1 MTSTTVAPQA
11 ISPYDAKFFAHQADG
26 SLRSARI
33 VVPIV
38 MELFRPESVID
49 FGCGVGAWLRA
60 FAENGVD
67 DYLGLDGGYVD
78 PARLVIAPSRFRTAD
93 LSAPRPIGRAYDLA
107 VCLEVAE
114 HLSPSAARAL
124 VRVLTAAAP
133 VVLFSA
139 AIPGQG
145 GTHHVNE
152 QWPAYWEALF
162 ARHDFR
168 RLDPIRPRVWRD
180 TRVDS
185 WYRQNLFIYA
195 SAATV
200 AASPDLR
207 AEAELTGESGLELIR
222 AEHLAR
228 LTTARG
234 VLAEAPRAVW
244 RAVRRRLG
252 I

>member
-1 MTSTTVAPQA
+1 MTPLTVAPQSA
-11 ISPYDAKFFAHQADG
+11 SHYDAEFFAQQADG
-26 SLRSARI
+26 SLRSARV
-33 VVPIV
+33 VVPMV
-38 MELFRPESVID
+38 MELFRPKSVVD

-78 PARLVIAPSRFRTAD
+78 PTRLLIDPSRFRPSD
-93 LSAPRPIGRAYDLA
+93 LSNPRSVERAYDLA

-114 HLSPSAARAL
+114 HLSPSVAPAL
-124 VRVLTAAAP
+124 VRVLTDTAP

-152 QWPAYWEALF
+152 QWPTYWQALF
-162 ARHDFR
+162 ARLDYR
-168 RLDPIRPRVWRD
+168 RLDPIRPRIWRD
-180 TRVDS
+180 TRVES
-185 WYRQNLFIYA
+185 WYRQNLFVYA

-200 AASPDLR
+200 SASADLR
-207 AEAELTGESGLELIR
+207 AEAELARESGLELIR
-222 AEHLAR
+222 ADHLAR

-234 VLAEAPRAVW
+234 ILAEAPRAVW
-244 RAVRRRLG
+244 RALRRGLG
-252 I
+252 L